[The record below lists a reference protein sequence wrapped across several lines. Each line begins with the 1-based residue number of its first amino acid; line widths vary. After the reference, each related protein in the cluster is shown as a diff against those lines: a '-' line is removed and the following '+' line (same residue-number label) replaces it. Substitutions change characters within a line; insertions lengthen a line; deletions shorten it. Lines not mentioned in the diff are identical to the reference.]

1 MGKHNSEAKIEEI
14 LNSFP
19 IYFSDDIVYNL
30 YSDVIDIVY
39 DENRKIYNYYIKIID
54 NFGYKHYVNYKIF
67 KDNIGKHKS
76 LTKFFYGNPY
86 TYDNINLFCKLN
98 DIDLKIDG
106 TNLPV
111 IGAAR
116 NKFDFYNSQGEV
128 KNVSW
133 NQIQNYTETY
143 KNDWNDIKLKRRQE
157 RKLSKVDV
165 INIVKKMEK
174 SKGSPLDV
182 YDFYPKQKDGV
193 GIRTIRKFWGELWIM
208 QKELGM
214 KITGKHGS
222 ILSDEEVVKEIKN
235 ICNTVK
241 NVENRTVIMH
251 NDFKTYGTY
260 SDSHR
265 YADACKK
272 LKNCSLRKYIE
283 LLGFKLQ
290 PTGNGMN
297 YIFIDGEKT
306 VSKYEY
312 DFSIFLRENGFE
324 YNKTYY
330 RNIYYKN
337 LDSEYTG
344 NMNCDYCIDFN
355 GKLVYIELA
364 GILGNKEHQNAYR
377 NNLEIKSKS
386 KEKYRQCLNKKRE
399 IFKRNNLNYYILLPD
414 EMNIDNY
421 KNIIK
426 YEMQKVA

>member
-1 MGKHNSEAKIEEI
+1 MGKHNSESKIKEI
-14 LNSFP
+14 LNIFP
-19 IYFSDDIVYNL
+19 INFSYDIIYSL
-30 YSDVIDIVY
+30 YSDVIDVVH
-39 DENRKIYNYYIKIID
+39 DENRRTYNYYIKIID
-54 NFGYKHYVNYKIF
+54 NLGYKHYVNYKNF
-67 KDNIGKHKS
+67 KDNIGKIKH
-76 LTKFFYGNPY
+76 LARFFCGNPY

-98 DIDLKIDG
+98 NIDLKIDG

-128 KNVSW
+128 RKISW
-133 NQIQNYTETY
+133 NQIQHYTETY
-143 KNDWNDIKLKRRQE
+143 KNDWNDIKLKRKQE
-157 RKLSKVDV
+157 RELSKQDV
-165 INIVKKMEK
+165 IDIVKNMEK

-193 GIRTIRKFWGELWIM
+193 GIKTIRKFWGELWIM

-222 ILSDEEVVKEIKN
+222 ILSDEEVIKEIEI
-235 ICNTVK
+235 ICNNVK
-241 NVENRTVIMH
+241 DTENRTVIMYS
-251 NDFKTYGTY
+251 DFKVYGTY
-260 SDSHR
+260 SDNRR
-265 YADACKK
+265 YSDACKK

-283 LLGFKLQ
+283 SLGFKLQ
-290 PTGNGMN
+290 SMGNGMN
-297 YIFIDGEKT
+297 YTFTDGEKT

-324 YNKTYY
+324 YDKTYY

-337 LDSEYTG
+337 LDNEYTG

-364 GILGNKEHQNAYR
+364 GILGNKEHQIAYR
-377 NNLEIKSKS
+377 NNIPIKSKS
-386 KEKYRQCLNKKRE
+386 KELYRQSLNKKRE
-399 IFKRNNLNYYILLPD
+399 IFEKNNLNYYILLPD
-414 EMNIDNY
+414 EMNVENY

-426 YEMQKVA
+426 YEMAKAA